1 MGKKKRLLYKS
12 KKLGKKYSSHPRAR
26 AEETQPA
33 PIVETAEIPT
43 KEEKTVEAPAA
54 PEVEAIKEAPK
65 PKPKRKRRTTR
76 KSPAAPKRKVT
87 KPKAK
92 EEE

>member
-54 PEVEAIKEAPK
+54 PEVEATKEA

>member
-43 KEEKTVEAPAA
+43 KEKKTVEAPAV
-54 PEVEAIKEAPK
+54 PEVEVTKEAPK
-65 PKPKRKRRTTR
+65 PKRTRRTR
-76 KSPAAPKRKVT
+76 KSSTAPKRKTV
-87 KPKAK
+87 KQKAK

>member
-12 KKLGKKYSSHPRAR
+12 KKLGKKYSLHPRAR
-26 AEETQPA
+26 AEETQFTPVVQT
-33 PIVETAEIPT
+33 VEVPT
-43 KEEKTVEAPAA
+43 KEEKVVEDPIV
-54 PEVEAIKEAPK
+54 PVIEVAKEAPK
-65 PKPKRKRRTTR
+65 PKRTRRTR
-76 KSPAAPKRKVT
+76 KSSTAPKRKTV